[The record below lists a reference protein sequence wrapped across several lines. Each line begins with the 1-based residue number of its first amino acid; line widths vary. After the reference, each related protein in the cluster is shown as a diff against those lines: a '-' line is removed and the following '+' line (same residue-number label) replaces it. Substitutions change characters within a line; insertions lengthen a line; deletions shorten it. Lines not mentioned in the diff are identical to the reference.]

1 MPQMMIDVSVDNIA
15 QIIQSMSSQ
24 EIETLY
30 LLLTEEGK
38 ELIKRKKDLDSES
51 IKFMTREEV
60 FDV

>member
-1 MPQMMIDVSVDNIA
+1 MIDISLNNIA
-15 QIIQSMSSQ
+15 QIINSMSSQ

-38 ELIKRKKDLDSES
+38 ELLQRKNDMDSKR

-60 FDV
+60 FNV

>member
-1 MPQMMIDVSVDNIA
+1 MPQMTIDLSVNNIA
-15 QIIQSMSSQ
+15 RIIQSMSSQ

-38 ELIKRKKDLDSES
+38 ELIKRKKDSDSKS
-51 IKFMTREEV
+51 VKFMTREEV

>member
-1 MPQMMIDVSVDNIA
+1 MPQMTIDLSVNNIA

-38 ELIKRKKDLDSES
+38 ELIKRKKDSDSKS
-51 IKFMTREEV
+51 VKFMTREEV

>member
-1 MPQMMIDVSVDNIA
+1 MPQMTFDLSVNHIA

-38 ELIKRKKDLDSES
+38 ELIKRKKDSDSKS
-51 IKFMTREEV
+51 VKFMTREEV